1 MKILQ
6 IDSARFGSLSIDT
19 PVTLQEGLNLWV
31 AENQS
36 GKTTLLTFL
45 EWMLFGPASKR
56 GAKDPLSIKRWTP
69 WIGGTPS
76 GRLVIKPELE
86 GWPEKILVTA
96 RFSDYFIQVS
106 EYSTQR
112 TLSDKITLSK
122 QGEWD
127 LGRRLLN
134 LSRQSFRHSLSATQ
148 ANVIETLDRSNLR
161 QILTSDLG
169 ELVENPDITTVDRI
183 IEALENPRFTLGD
196 SPPRNMREHRMHLAK
211 EMDYLKLEQ
220 SQLSQQLSEYQE
232 LQKERD
238 SILSQ
243 LEQQDRVI
251 LGLEKQREQLDLSRN
266 VYLHRAGNRPVE
278 EAAVIPASVASV
290 DITPDLEHE
299 VDVLYGKLEAI
310 EQQITRV
317 EQEVSALNI
326 SYEGVRKLSDTRPDE
341 RQGGD
346 TRQLLQQVS
355 ASVETAHRE
364 YSIASERA
372 VKLEEQIPEAEKSR
386 YQTLDKMFAPYR
398 EHLSSMLEWQEEH
411 KKVVTQLE
419 FLRDKK
425 VELEIVNRDAMPW
438 WSYLGFL
445 FVFLAGLS
453 VIGHLLLLPPSIK
466 ESAPYAGFI
475 LAAVFLIISVFL
487 FSPYLRRARTTGP
500 AFNELKNS
508 VLPAMEAETQRMD
521 QLNRRRTRFLELCK
535 IDRQNW
541 DRLVEN
547 IEDFI
552 KLDVRLREYSS
563 AIRDRDTIRRRMEA
577 AWTEVGQFEPLAP
590 LTPDIKWLR
599 SMIQKIA
606 EAPAIV
612 SGNKVDI
619 RELETKLSLHNREL
633 AGLAEERDKL
643 SRALEAKLQPIGI
656 ASKLRESHRAAMD
669 AFRNLASSVRHTS
682 RETLPVVN
690 DPLLLGKPSLTEPEF
705 KERWASLSQ
714 TEQNRLMLL
723 CRDKLSY
730 DSVCHRLS
738 ELDKKIH
745 EARDAREGIRRALD
759 QIRDNM
765 HRYGNIDK
773 VARDMNARSEKA
785 SRLDKLVHNWDE
797 ALGTTREIVKSLVSR
812 ASSDAAPEID
822 RAMKNIL
829 SKAPIKGIE
838 DASLDSNLSLR
849 LRVTGAPADIP
860 THELWTYMST
870 GAQQQLALALRLA
883 MARTASGRTDLPLLL
898 DEPLSDLDD
907 DRAELVFN
915 YITDLSEDTQIIVT
929 TCHQQLY
936 DWLRERRSER
946 VNMLTMPV
954 G

>member
-19 PVTLQEGLNLWV
+19 PVVLEEGLNLWI

-56 GAKDPLSIKRWTP
+56 GAKDPQSIKRWTP

-96 RFSDYFIQVS
+96 RFSDYFVQVS

-112 TLSDKITLSK
+112 TLTDKITLSK

-169 ELVENPDITTVDRI
+169 ELVENPDVTTVDRI

-211 EMDYLKLEQ
+211 ELDYLKLEQ
-220 SQLSQQLSEYQE
+220 GQLSQQLSEYNE

-238 SILSQ
+238 SVLSQ

-251 LGLEKQREQLDLSRN
+251 LGLEKQRDQLDLARN
-266 VYLHRAGNRPVE
+266 FYLYRMASKQ
-278 EAAVIPASVASV
+278 AAVEPAPAPVASPA
-290 DITPDLEHE
+290 ITADLAHE

-317 EQEVSALNI
+317 EQEISALNI
-326 SYEGVRKLSDTRPDE
+326 SYESAQKMSSDRPDE
-341 RQGGD
+341 RQGAD
-346 TRQLLQQVS
+346 TRELLQQVS
-355 ASVETAHRE
+355 AAVETAHRE
-364 YSIASERA
+364 YTVAADRA
-372 VKLEEQIPEAEKSR
+372 KRLEDQIPEAEKSR
-386 YQTLDKMFAPYR
+386 YQSLDKMFAPHR
-398 EHLSSMLEWQEEH
+398 EHLSSILEWQEEH
-411 KKVVTQLE
+411 KQVTVSLE
-419 FLRDKK
+419 KLRERK
-425 VELEIVNRDAMPW
+425 VELEIVNRDELPW
-438 WSYLGFL
+438 WSYFGFGC
-445 FVFLAGLS
+445 VFLAFLS
-453 VIGHLLLLPPSIK
+453 IIAHYSFMPVVIRDSVPF
-466 ESAPYAGFI
+466 AGWI
-475 LAAVFLIISVFL
+475 LAAVFLVIAGFL
-487 FSPYLRRARTTGP
+487 LFPYLRRARTTGP
-500 AFNELKNS
+500 AYTELQNN
-508 VLPAMEAETQRMD
+508 VLPAMEEQTQKMD
-521 QLNRRRTRFLELCK
+521 QLNRRRMRFLELYK

-541 DRLVEN
+541 DRLVEG

-563 AIRDRDTIRRRMEA
+563 AIRDRDTIKRRMEA
-577 AWTEVGQFEPLAP
+577 AWTEVGQIEPLAP
-590 LTPDIKWLR
+590 LVPDMEWLR
-599 SMIQKIA
+599 SMIRKLA
-606 EAPAIV
+606 ETPSVI

-619 RELETKLSLHNREL
+619 RELETALNVQNREL
-633 AGLAEERDKL
+633 SRLAQERDQI
-643 SRALEAKLQPIGI
+643 SRALEAKLQPIGF
-656 ASKLRESHRAAMD
+656 ASKLREGPRAAME
-669 AFRNLASSVRHTS
+669 AFRNLANVRS
-682 RETLPVVN
+682 APRETAPSQADPV
-690 DPLLLGKPSLTEPEF
+690 LLSKPSIELKDF
-705 KERWASLSQ
+705 NERWDSLSQ
-714 TEQNRLMLL
+714 TEQNRLTLL
-723 CRDKLSY
+723 CRDKVSHE
-730 DSVCHRLS
+730 SVCLRLS
-738 ELDKKIH
+738 EVDKKIH
-745 EARDAREGIRRALD
+745 EARDSRESIRRALD

-765 HRYGNIDK
+765 HRFGNIDK
-773 VARDMNARSEKA
+773 VAREMKQRSEQAGK
-785 SRLDKLVHNWDE
+785 LDSLVRNWDD
-797 ALGTTREIVKSLVSR
+797 ALSTTREIVQSLVNR
-812 ASSDAAPEID
+812 ASSDTAPEID
-822 RAMKNIL
+822 RAMKSIL
-829 SKAPIKGIE
+829 ANAPIKGIE

-849 LRVTGAPADIP
+849 LKVTGAPADIP
-860 THELWTYMST
+860 SHELWTYMST

-883 MARTASGRTDLPLLL
+883 MARTASGRTDLPLML
-898 DEPLSDLDD
+898 DEPLADLDD

-915 YITDLSEDTQIIVT
+915 YITDLSETTQIIVT

-936 DWLRERRSER
+936 DWLRQRRHER
-946 VNMLTMPV
+946 VNLMSMPV
-954 G
+954 S

>member
-86 GWPEKILVTA
+86 GWPDRILVTA
-96 RFSDYFIQVS
+96 RFSDYFIQIS

-112 TLSDKITLSK
+112 TLSDKITLNK
-122 QGEWD
+122 TGEWD

-169 ELVENPDITTVDRI
+169 ELVENPDVTTVDRI
-183 IEALENPRFTLGD
+183 IEALENPRFTMGD

-211 EMDYLKLEQ
+211 ELDYLKIEQ
-220 SQLSQQLSEYQE
+220 TQLSQQLSEYQE

-238 SILSQ
+238 SVLSQ

-266 VYLHRAGNRPVE
+266 FYLHRAGNRPVE
-278 EAAVIPASVASV
+278 AIEQPVPVAPALA
-290 DITPDLEHE
+290 ITPDLEHE

-310 EQQITRV
+310 EQQITLV

-326 SYEGVRKLSDTRPDE
+326 NYESVQKLSSTMPDE

-346 TRQLLQQVS
+346 TRQMLKQVS

-364 YSIASERA
+364 YTAAAEHA
-372 VKLEEQIPEAEKSR
+372 KKLEDQIPEAEKTR
-386 YQTLDKMFAPYR
+386 YQSLDKMFAPYR

-411 KKVVTQLE
+411 RVVVSELE
-419 FLRDKK
+419 RLRDKK
-425 VELEIVNRDAMPW
+425 VELEIINRDELPW

-445 FVFLAGLS
+445 CVGLAFLSPIA
-453 VIGHLLLLPPSIK
+453 HRFLPS
-466 ESAPYAGFI
+466 SLHDSLPYAGWI
-475 LAAVFLIISVFL
+475 AAAIFLVVSVFL
-487 FSPYLRRARTTGP
+487 FFPYLKRSRSSGP
-500 AFNELKNS
+500 AFNELQNT
-508 VLPAMEAETQRMD
+508 VLPGMETATQNMD
-521 QLNRRRTRFLELCK
+521 QLNRRRMRFLELYR
-535 IDRQNW
+535 IDRTNW

-590 LTPDIKWLR
+590 LAPDIKWLR
-599 SMIQKIA
+599 SMIQKLA
-606 EAPAIV
+606 ELPSVVDGSKI
-612 SGNKVDI
+612 DI
-619 RELETKLSLHNREL
+619 RELETRLQLHNREL
-633 AGLAEERDKL
+633 ARLTEERDLL
-643 SRALEAKLQPIGI
+643 SRTLEAKLQPIGI

-669 AFRNLASSVRHTS
+669 AFRNLASTVRHTN
-682 RETLPVVN
+682 REPVIQAV
-690 DPLLLGKPSLTEPEF
+690 DPVMLGKPSLTESAF
-705 KERWASLSQ
+705 KERWEALTQ
-714 TEQNRLMLL
+714 TEQNRLMVL

-730 DSVCHRLS
+730 ESVCQRLS
-738 ELDKKIH
+738 ELDKKIN
-745 EARDAREGIRRALD
+745 EARDAREGIRRLLD

-773 VARDMNARSEKA
+773 VAREMNARSEKV
-785 SRLDKLVHNWDE
+785 SGMDKLVHNWNE
-797 ALGTTREIVKSLVSR
+797 ALSTTREIVKSLVSS

-822 RAMKNIL
+822 RAMKSIL
-829 SKAPIKGIE
+829 GKAPIKGIE
-838 DASLDSNLSLR
+838 DASLDSNLCLR

-860 THELWTYMST
+860 SHELWTYMST

-898 DEPLSDLDD
+898 DEPLADLDD
-907 DRAELVFN
+907 DRAEMVFN
-915 YITDLSEDTQIIVT
+915 YITDLSEDTQIIIT

-936 DWLRERRSER
+936 DWLRERRSEQ
-946 VNMLTMPV
+946 VNMMSMPV
-954 G
+954 A